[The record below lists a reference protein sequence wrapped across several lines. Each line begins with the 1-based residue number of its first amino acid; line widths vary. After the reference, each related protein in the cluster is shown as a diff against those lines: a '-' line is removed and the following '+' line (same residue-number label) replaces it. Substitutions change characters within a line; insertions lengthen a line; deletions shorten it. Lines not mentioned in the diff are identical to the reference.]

1 MAEEMSIRVNF
12 SRPLPLFPLPR
23 VVMLPQQITPLH
35 IFEPRY
41 RQMVDRTLDGAGQIA
56 IANYAM
62 AGDLVSP
69 AGNPESGPR
78 LRPAVCIGQVVQHE
92 KLESGRYNIILQG
105 VCRARIVE
113 ESEPSED
120 RLYREALLEP
130 IGGHE
135 DDPEAMSERV
145 DGFRDWL
152 RDELGQ
158 GTLKRLTSADEIM
171 QLVVNE
177 QIPAPVLIEI
187 ISFAL
192 ITDDTTRYALLA
204 EGDLERRTRLVRANL
219 EGLVSLI
226 RKAVLQNPGGWPK
239 GTSWN

>member
-12 SRPLPLFPLPR
+12 SRPLPLFPLPQ

-41 RQMVDRTLDGAGQIA
+41 RQMLDRALDGAGQIA
-56 IANYAM
+56 MAKY
-62 AGDLVSP
+62 AGDPGIAEPNGDQVI
-69 AGNPESGPR
+69 NPP
-78 LRPAVCIGQVVQHE
+78 LRPAVCVGQVVQHE
-92 KLESGRYNIILQG
+92 HLDDGRYNIILQG
-105 VCRARIVE
+105 VCRARISE

-120 RLYREALLEP
+120 RLYREAILEP
-130 IGGHE
+130 IGE
-135 DDPEAMSERV
+135 DDLESEQA

-152 RDELGQ
+152 REELGH

-177 QIPAPVLIEI
+177 QIPSPILVEI

-192 ITDDTTRYALLA
+192 VTDDTTRYALLA
-204 EGDLERRTRLVRANL
+204 EGSLDRRTRLVQENL
-219 EGLVSLI
+219 GGLVSLI
-226 RKAVLQNPGGWPK
+226 RKAVEQKPGEWPK